1 VENKMKEEIFVYF
14 IGTAGSGKSTL
25 TANFYKWF
33 ELRGLNATIVNL
45 DPGAENLPYEPDV
58 DIRDWISLRE
68 VMETNELGPNGA
80 QIACA
85 DMIALNTD
93 DVKKSID
100 SFKSDYI
107 LIDTPGQLELFVFR
121 ESGKYTIE
129 FLNPERSVICYL
141 LDPILARTASGFVS
155 QLLLSITT
163 NFRLHSPQINVLSK
177 ADLLSDK
184 DLEIIKKWSDGTDEI
199 YGAITTEE
207 ASIYREMS
215 EAISRLIQEFGG
227 HTQLIPTSKNELSGI
242 EDLYTNIQLQF
253 EGGEDLMKD

>member
-1 VENKMKEEIFVYF
+1 MASKYLANT
-14 IGTAGSGKSTL
+14 TAVSL
-25 TANFYKWF
+25 TDSD
-33 ELRGLNATIVNL
+33 LL
-45 DPGAENLPYEPDV
+45 
-58 DIRDWISLRE
+58 
-68 VMETNELGPNGA
+68 
-80 QIACA
+80 
-85 DMIALNTD
+85 
-93 DVKKSID
+93 KSID